1 MSLSFGLSPWLLV
14 LCLVLAAGLTY
25 WTYRRTTPPI
35 SRGWRW
41 LLGGL
46 RFVALALIFFLLFE
60 PIVRQL
66 STTERPPVLAV
77 LIDDSESLQVTSA
90 AVADT
95 ASASPRDAVADA
107 LRRLETSDL
116 PGEKRYFAFSSGL
129 RALDTDQAL
138 DSLRFDG
145 ARTDLAG
152 ALEAVRDELQDA
164 NLRGVAILSDGQYN
178 TGQNPLYV
186 AERFPAPIYPIVLGD
201 TTRRRDLQIRRVT
214 TNDIAYVDAELPI
227 QIGLRA
233 EAGGGERV
241 TLELLRDGERVA
253 AERVVLPDGTA
264 EVPIDLTYT
273 PTEPGLQRLTAR
285 VTRLDGEVTYRNNER
300 PITVRVLESKR
311 RVLLLGAAPTPTVG
325 AVRRLLTQ
333 NEDTEVAPFVPKR
346 GGGFY
351 QGELPDDLSAFDVM
365 VLVGFPSAAVPA
377 ATVERVAEAAADDMP
392 LFFVLDR
399 QTDLPTL
406 RQHFSSLLP
415 VQLERIRSTYVEA
428 ALVPT
433 EQGAQHPILEIPDM
447 RPELWRQLP
456 PLQYNESRWA
466 ASPDARVLAT
476 TRVRGVELNDPL
488 LTIRERSGQRTAAL
502 LGADSWR
509 WSNLPEDLQAVAPV
523 WPTLLGNTIEW
534 VTTREDDRRVRI
546 EPIRETFAGTER
558 VSFTGQVYDESFNP
572 VNDATVEINVEAPD
586 GSRYPYSMNAVG
598 NGRYV
603 LDVGTLP
610 AGSYTYAAEATRE
623 GAALGTDQGQF
634 AVGSL
639 TLEFRATRAN
649 AALMRQLAQRSGGT
663 AFAPANADD
672 LPIRLTQSE
681 TFAPATLQ
689 NERDRELWHVSW
701 FLAAIIVL
709 LATEWAL
716 RKRRG
721 MV

>member
-1 MSLSFGLSPWLLV
+1 MSLSFGLSPWLLA

-41 LLGGL
+41 LLGSL
-46 RFVALALIFFLLFE
+46 RFTALALLFFLLFE
-60 PIVRQL
+60 PVLRQL

-77 LIDDSESLQVTSA
+77 LIDDSQSLQVTSA
-90 AVADT
+90 PGADT
-95 ASASPRDAVADA
+95 AAASPRDAVADA
-107 LRRLETSDL
+107 LRQLDASDL

-129 RALDTDQAL
+129 RALDANHVL

-152 ALEAVRDELQDA
+152 ALEAVRDELQDV
-164 NLRGVAILSDGQYN
+164 NLRGVVALSDGQYN

-186 AERFPAPIYPIVLGD
+186 AERFPAPLYPIVLGD

-214 TNDIAYVDAELPI
+214 TNDIAYVDTELPI

-233 EAGGGERV
+233 EAAGGASV
-241 TLELLRDGERVA
+241 TLELLRNGERIA
-253 AERVVLPDGTA
+253 AEQVTLPDGTA
-264 EVPIDLTYT
+264 EVPVDLTYT
-273 PTEPGLQRLTAR
+273 PSEPGLQRLTAR
-285 VTRLDGEVTYRNNER
+285 VTQLDGEVTYRNNER
-300 PITVRVLESKR
+300 PISVRVLENRR

-325 AVRRLLTQ
+325 AVRRLLAQ
-333 NEDTEVAPFVPKR
+333 NEDTNVAHFVPKQ

-351 QGELPDDLSAFDVM
+351 QGELPADLSAFDVM
-365 VLVGFPSAAVPA
+365 VLVGFPSAAVPP
-377 ATVERVAEAAADDMP
+377 ATVERVAQAAADDMP

-399 QTDLPTL
+399 QTDLPLL
-406 RQHFSSLLP
+406 RQHFGSLLP
-415 VQLERIRSTYVEA
+415 VRPERIRSTFVEA

-433 EQGAQHPILEIPDM
+433 EGSVQHPIFDIPDM
-447 RPELWRQLP
+447 QPELWRQLP

-488 LTIRERSGQRTAAL
+488 LTIRERAGQRTAAL

-509 WSNLPEDLQAVAPV
+509 WANLPEDLQAVAPV
-523 WPTLLGNTIEW
+523 WPTLLGNTIQW

-546 EPIRETFAGTER
+546 EPIRETFAGSER
-558 VSFTGQVYDESFNP
+558 VSFTGQVYDESLNP
-572 VNDATVEINVEAPD
+572 VNDATVEINVAAPD
-586 GSRYPYSMNAVG
+586 GSRYPYTMNAVG

-603 LDVGTLP
+603 LDIGTLP

-663 AFAPANADD
+663 AFAPAEAND
-672 LPIRLTQSE
+672 LPVRLARSE
-681 TFAPATLQ
+681 TFTPVTLQ

-701 FLAAIIVL
+701 LLAAIIAL
-709 LATEWAL
+709 LAAEWTL

>member
-1 MSLSFGLSPWLLV
+1 MSLSFGLSPWLLA

-77 LIDDSESLQVTSA
+77 LIDDSESLQVTGA
-90 AVADT
+90 AGADT
-95 ASASPRDAVADA
+95 ASASPRDAVGDA
-107 LRRLETSDL
+107 LRRLDASNL

-129 RALDTDQAL
+129 RALSPDHVL

-145 ARTDLAG
+145 ARTDLAS
-152 ALEAVRDELQDA
+152 ALEAVTINKPECP
-164 NLRGVAILSDGQYN
+164 VY
-178 TGQNPLYV
+178 QNPLYV

-233 EAGGGERV
+233 EAAGGETV
-241 TLELLRDGERVA
+241 TLELLHDGERVA
-253 AERVVLPDGTA
+253 AEPVTLPDGTA
-264 EVPIDLTYT
+264 EVPVDLAYT
-273 PTEPGLQRLTAR
+273 PTEPGLQRLTAQ
-285 VTRLDGEVTYRNNER
+285 VAQLDGEVTYRNNER
-300 PITVRVLESKR
+300 PITVRVLESRR

-325 AVRRLLTQ
+325 AVRRLLSQ
-333 NEDTEVAPFVPKR
+333 NEDTEVAPFVPQR
-346 GGGFY
+346 GGSFY
-351 QGELPDDLSAFDVM
+351 QGDLPDDLSAFDVM
-365 VLVGFPSAAVPA
+365 ILVGFPSAAVPL
-377 ATVERVAEAAADDMP
+377 ATVERVADAAADDMP
-392 LFFVLDR
+392 LFFILDR
-399 QTDLPTL
+399 QTDLQML

-433 EQGAQHPILEIPDM
+433 EQGVQHPILAIPDM
-447 RPELWRQLP
+447 QSSLWRQLP
-456 PLQYNESRWA
+456 PLQYNESRWV
-466 ASPDARVLAT
+466 ASPDARVLST

-488 LTIRERSGQRTAAL
+488 LTIRERAGQRTAAL

-546 EPIRETFAGTER
+546 EPIRETFAGSER
-558 VSFTGQVYDESFNP
+558 VSFTGQVYDESLNP

-586 GSRYPYSMNAVG
+586 GSRYPYAMNAVG

-610 AGSYTYAAEATRE
+610 AGSYRYAAEATRE
-623 GAALGTDQGQF
+623 GTALGMDRGQF

-672 LPIRLTQSE
+672 LPIQLAQSE
-681 TFAPATLQ
+681 TFAPVALQ

-701 FLAAIIVL
+701 FLTAIIAL
-709 LATEWAL
+709 LAAEWTL